1 MTSLKGTVRFMKFFA
16 LSDVGSVRELNED
29 AYLAKSY
36 GDAALFAVFDG
47 MGGANAGECASATA
61 AHEVESYFDTFFSEQ
76 HGTEPAVIQAAL
88 ASAADR
94 ANFRIYALAEADHA
108 LEGMGTTMV
117 AALLAGG
124 RIYIANVGDSRAYLI
139 DRDGAMQITRDHSFV
154 QYLVD
159 IGKLTPEEARKS
171 SKKNIITRAVGVDRE
186 VSVDVSVIEKKQYA
200 DKTLLLCSDG
210 LSNYID
216 APALAP
222 LRREHPDCADF
233 VKTLIDEANRAG
245 GSDNITAVAVE
256 LDKPE
261 EEV

>member
-1 MTSLKGTVRFMKFFA
+1 
-16 LSDVGSVRELNED
+16 
-29 AYLAKSY
+29 
-36 GDAALFAVFDG
+36 
-47 MGGANAGECASATA
+47 
-61 AHEVESYFDTFFSEQ
+61 
-76 HGTEPAVIQAAL
+76 
-88 ASAADR
+88 
-94 ANFRIYALAEADHA
+94 
-108 LEGMGTTMV
+108 
-117 AALLAGG
+117 
-124 RIYIANVGDSRAYLI
+124 
-139 DRDGAMQITRDHSFV
+139 MQITRDHSFV

-216 APALAP
+216 APVLAP